1 MDINDIPFLVLGAA
15 ASIRDDSIK
24 TTDDMVKKGREIATA
39 TRSKVKTAAQDK
51 KIEATLQELVNKG
64 KKDQQDLVEAVG
76 RKVRETLDSLG
87 IVTKNDVAR
96 LEARL
101 SEVENKL
108 AGKKATAKKTTKK
121 AAKKPASKAAAVKP
135 AKKKSSR

>member
-15 ASIRDDSIK
+15 ASVRDDSIK
-24 TTDDMVKKGREIATA
+24 TAEDMVKKGREIATA
-39 TRSKVKTAAQDK
+39 TRSKVKSAAQDK
-51 KIEATLQELVNKG
+51 KIEATLQELVKKG

-76 RKVRETLDSLG
+76 KKVRETLDSLG

-101 SEVENKL
+101 SAVEEKL
-108 AGKKATAKKTTKK
+108 SGKKAAARKTTKEAPKKASSGAAAQKTAKKK
-121 AAKKPASKAAAVKP
+121 
-135 AKKKSSR
+135 